1 MAYELGAEPDLD
13 YATRMGEFAM
23 LIYSIG
29 AFTLLTTSRH
39 KINIGL
45 CVVAVLTGTFL
56 PRLTVRD
63 TRLLAHGEEDMDAEF
78 TRLKETV
85 QEWRADAA
93 RRGQPLKLPFMPFF
107 LRNIWT
113 GAMLF
118 FALLTFMTLFVTKVW
133 QVSDLCLFEL
143 EISLASFFRLLSS
156 SV

>member
-1 MAYELGAEPDLD
+1 
-13 YATRMGEFAM
+13 M

-78 TRLKETV
+78 TRLKATV

-143 EISLASFFRLLSS
+143 EISLACFSRLLSS

>member
-1 MAYELGAEPDLD
+1 
-13 YATRMGEFAM
+13 M

-39 KINIGL
+39 KIDIGL

-63 TRLLAHGEEDMDAEF
+63 TRLLAHGEEDMDTEF
-78 TRLKETV
+78 TRLKATV

-143 EISLASFFRLLSS
+143 EISLACFFRLLSS